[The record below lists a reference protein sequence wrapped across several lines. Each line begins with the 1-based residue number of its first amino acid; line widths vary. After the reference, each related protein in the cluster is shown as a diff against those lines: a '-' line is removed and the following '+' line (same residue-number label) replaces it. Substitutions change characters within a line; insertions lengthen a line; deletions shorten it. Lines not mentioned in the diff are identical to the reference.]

1 MMDPETFDLL
11 SGDESEAEEA
21 PGRYVTVLKVG
32 GNELDDAAFL
42 TGLAN
47 AVQAVLDQGH
57 MPVIVHG
64 GGKTIA
70 AYQQQLGLEPKFL
83 DGLRITDEK
92 SLDVAEMVLSGLMN
106 KRIVRALVDAGIR
119 AAGLSGVDDGTI
131 YVEPM
136 WHPAGDLGR
145 VGDIQDV
152 DTHLLRTLIDAEI
165 VPVVS
170 PISLGAHDG
179 LSYNVNADH
188 AAAAIVGGAGRH
200 QACLY
205 QQRARRARRHTRR
218 TCRHRRAGRSLDQG
232 GHYPRRHDSQNAQCD
247 RGSPSRRCASSHHQP
262 GRRAGRQWHK
272 HSRRRRVTAARM
284 RRRGMRRRAIT
295 CHVSYNI
302 HCEVS

>member
-1 MMDPETFDLL
+1 MMDPATFDLR
-11 SGDESEAEEA
+11 SGDNSEDDEA
-21 PGRYVTVLKVG
+21 LSRYVTVLKVG

-70 AYQQQLGLEPKFL
+70 AYQQQLGLEPQFL
-83 DGLRITDEK
+83 DGLRITDEA

-152 DTHLLRTLIDAEI
+152 DTHLLQTLIDAEI
-165 VPVVS
+165 IPVVS

-188 AAAAIVGGAGRH
+188 AAAAIAAALGATKLIFISNVPGVLVATRVVRAVTAEQAEAWINEGIIHGGMIPKTRSAIDAVRRGVAQAVITNLAGVQEGSGTSILGGAG
-200 QACLY
+200 
-205 QQRARRARRHTRR
+205 
-218 TCRHRRAGRSLDQG
+218 
-232 GHYPRRHDSQNAQCD
+232 
-247 RGSPSRRCASSHHQP
+247 
-262 GRRAGRQWHK
+262 
-272 HSRRRRVTAARM
+272 
-284 RRRGMRRRAIT
+284 
-295 CHVSYNI
+295 
-302 HCEVS
+302 

>member
-1 MMDPETFDLL
+1 MMDPETFDLR
-11 SGDESEAEEA
+11 SGDESEGDEA
-21 PGRYVTVLKVG
+21 PGRYITVLKVG

-47 AVQAVLDQGH
+47 AVQAVLEQGH

-70 AYQQQLGLEPKFL
+70 AYQQQLGLEPQFL

-106 KRIVRALVDAGIR
+106 KRIVRALVDADIR

-152 DTHLLRTLIDAEI
+152 DTHLLQTLIDAEI
-165 VPVVS
+165 VPVIS

-188 AAAAIVGGAGRH
+188 AAAAIAAALGATKLVFISNVPGVLVATRVVRAVTAEQAEAWINEGIIHGGMIPKTRSAIDAVHRGVAQAVITNLAGVQEGSGTSILGGAG
-200 QACLY
+200 
-205 QQRARRARRHTRR
+205 
-218 TCRHRRAGRSLDQG
+218 
-232 GHYPRRHDSQNAQCD
+232 
-247 RGSPSRRCASSHHQP
+247 
-262 GRRAGRQWHK
+262 
-272 HSRRRRVTAARM
+272 
-284 RRRGMRRRAIT
+284 
-295 CHVSYNI
+295 
-302 HCEVS
+302 